1 MEGFKHHP
9 NPITESSRLA
19 QSQLPSSAKRQ
30 PAKGAYGVRRDSRRL
45 RGFHEPNRS
54 PTRPAVVHVGLG
66 LVKWYLDNGMVAEA
80 RSLLA
85 EIKHGRIDATT
96 GERK

>member
-1 MEGFKHHP
+1 MEGFRHHP

-19 QSQLPSSAKRQ
+19 QSQLPTSAKRQ
-30 PAKGAYGVRRDSRRL
+30 PAKGVYGMRRDNRKL
-45 RGFHEPNRS
+45 KGFHEPSRS

-66 LVKWYLDNGMVAEA
+66 LVKWYLDNGMTAEA
-80 RSLLA
+80 RSLL
-85 EIKHGRIDATT
+85 EDIKAGAIDPRT